1 MIRSRVRLAVTA
13 GRGRCC
19 NRRSGTGRRAAR
31 NDSAENEGGAAESL
45 WSAVLAYPD
54 GARIAIGANMLRAK
68 SLGAFVDQTVRVL
81 HAAGFDLADAS
92 RAADTLLG
100 LVLGAAVE
108 RQSAPTWDAAQAE
121 QARTQFPTT
130 IAGFEAC
137 RQQGD
142 DALRSFRYSIDI
154 LIHGLVALRQES
166 HSAR

>member
-1 MIRSRVRLAVTA
+1 MT
-13 GRGRCC
+13 RCC
-19 NRRSGTGRRAAR
+19 CRPWVSSPIPPRPATGRTGCARPRKACGRRCWRIRTARASRSAR
-31 NDSAENEGGAAESL
+31 TCCAPSHSARS
-45 WSAVLAYPD
+45 ST
-54 GARIAIGANMLRAK
+54 
-68 SLGAFVDQTVRVL
+68 QTVRVL

-108 RQSAPTWDAAQAE
+108 RQSAPAWDAAQGE

-130 IAGFEAC
+130 IAGFEAR